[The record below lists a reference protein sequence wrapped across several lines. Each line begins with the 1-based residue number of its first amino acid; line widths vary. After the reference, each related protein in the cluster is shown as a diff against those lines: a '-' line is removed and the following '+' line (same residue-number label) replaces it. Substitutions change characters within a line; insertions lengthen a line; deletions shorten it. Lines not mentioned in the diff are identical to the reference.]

1 MNKKKLFKGFA
12 GFCAGL
18 MMLTPAAYLVHAEA
32 DNNVQDQTEASAIS
46 DNTGSDAAKT
56 DAADVQKSD
65 DTIVL
70 RVSNW
75 EEYIDLGE
83 WDEDEVIDLEDGT
96 EIFGENSMVTDFE
109 NWYYETYGQKVK
121 VEYSCFG
128 TNEDLYNMLTLGDK
142 YDLVCPSDYMIM
154 KLMAEEKVVPFSDSF
169 YDTSIEENYYAKG
182 VSPYIRQTFDE
193 NEINGESWSK
203 YAAGYMWGVTGILY
217 NPEEI
222 TEEEAGTWNILD
234 NPKFARQVT
243 IKDNVRDSYFAALG
257 ILKQDELTSEEFTNA
272 DTYHDDLLRVMNDVS
287 PETIQEVQDLLQ
299 DMKDNVYSF

>member
-18 MMLTPAAYLVHAEA
+18 MMFTPAAYLVHAEA
-32 DNNVQDQTEASAIS
+32 DDKTQDQAEASAAS

-182 VSPYIRQTFDE
+182 VSQ
-193 NEINGESWSK
+193 W
-203 YAAGYMWGVTGILY
+203 
-217 NPEEI
+217 
-222 TEEEAGTWNILD
+222 
-234 NPKFARQVT
+234 
-243 IKDNVRDSYFAALG
+243 
-257 ILKQDELTSEEFTNA
+257 
-272 DTYHDDLLRVMNDVS
+272 
-287 PETIQEVQDLLQ
+287 
-299 DMKDNVYSF
+299 